1 KQIFASIDKTNL
13 AKLKIIQ
20 EAYQALKNR
29 IGAIPTLYSFIEHRS
44 IDPEVIVRLN
54 GVNNYPTFLHKMKEK
69 VPSLT
74 QRELQVITMFSLEL
88 LNVKRMHEILLIQ
101 LLMKHYRKI
110 HRTFYEQTLL
120 NEGLFYDTNTLRS
133 VQRLLDLSSF
143 TMPDQKTYGEID
155 MALF

>member
-1 KQIFASIDKTNL
+1 DTSYIKGVSTINFEEIAKKQIFASIDKTNL

-29 IGAIPTLYSFIEHRS
+29 IGEIPTLYSFIEHRS

-74 QRELQVITMFSLEL
+74 QRELEVITMFSLEL
-88 LNVKRMHEILLIQ
+88 LNGMRMHEVLLIE
-101 LLMKHYRKI
+101 LDRKSTRLNSSHVSISYADCCLKKKRKKH
-110 HRTFYEQTLL
+110 
-120 NEGLFYDTNTLRS
+120 S
-133 VQRLLDLSSF
+133 
-143 TMPDQKTYGEID
+143 
-155 MALF
+155 